1 MLTRSVTLQQ
11 GTWKYKEN
19 QIKIVNIIEGNIH
32 LSWTTG
38 GISIKFS
45 GKIWFMIGKKEWR
58 GWGGRGLEKERSKWR
73 PSPFRVKV
81 FAFPINDVSVKPLIS
96 IMFLLVRADG
106 NLSWMQHIRLTETE
120 TIGIIYK
127 ANPYL
132 N

>member
-1 MLTRSVTLQQ
+1 MVYDR
-11 GTWKYKEN
+11 E
-19 QIKIVNIIEGNIH
+19 EGMEGV
-32 LSWTTG
+32 G
-38 GISIKFS
+38 GD
-45 GKIWFMIGKKEWR
+45 
-58 GWGGRGLEKERSKWR
+58 LEKERSKWR
-73 PSPFRVKV
+73 PSPFRVKL

-120 TIGIIYK
+120 TLGIIYK